1 MTNIL
6 DKILITKV
14 LEVNQAKTIKS
25 IDEIKDEINETSK
38 PRDFIGAI
46 KDKHQNSL
54 PAVIAEIKKASPSKG
69 VIRPNFNPDSI
80 AKSYELGGAAC
91 ISVLTDQEYFQGDP
105 SYIEAV
111 KNNCSLPVL
120 RKDFIIDSYQVFE
133 SRALGADCILL
144 IASALNIDELKEF
157 ESIANDL
164 GMAVLVE
171 AHNEEELQKSIMLN
185 TPLVGINNR
194 NLKTFE
200 VSLNT
205 SIDLVTKI
213 PKNRIT
219 VTESGIFNQGDIKL
233 MNDNNIFTFLVGE
246 AFMRDENPGQSLSA
260 LIDNDNN

>member
-1 MTNIL
+1 MVNIL
-6 DKILITKV
+6 DKILSTKV
-14 LEVNQAKTIKS
+14 LEVNQAKSIKS
-25 IDEIKDEINETSK
+25 IDEVKDEINQTSK
-38 PRDFIGAI
+38 PRDFIEAI

-69 VIRPNFNPDSI
+69 VIRSNFNPDSI

-91 ISVLTDQEYFQGDP
+91 ISVLTDKEYFQGDP
-105 SYIEAV
+105 RFIEVV

-120 RKDFIIDSYQVFE
+120 RKDFIIDSYQVYE

-144 IASALNIDELKEF
+144 IASALNIDELKKF
-157 ESIANDL
+157 ESIANNL

-171 AHNEEELQKSIMLN
+171 VHNEEELQKAILLD

-213 PKNRIT
+213 PNDRIPI
-219 VTESGIFNQGDIKL
+219 TESGIFKHSDIKL
-233 MNDNNIFTFLVGE
+233 MNDNKIFTFLVGE
-246 AFMRDENPGQSLSA
+246 AFMRDDNPGQSLKK
-260 LIDNDNN
+260 LIS

>member
-6 DKILITKV
+6 DKILTTKV
-14 LEVNQAKTIKS
+14 LEVGQAKSIKS
-25 IDEIKDEINETSK
+25 IHKIKDEINQASK
-38 PRDFIGAI
+38 PRDFIRAI

-69 VIRPNFNPDSI
+69 VIRSNFNPDSI

-105 SYIEAV
+105 SFIEVV

-120 RKDFIIDSYQVFE
+120 RKDFIIDSYQVYE
-133 SRALGADCILL
+133 SRAWGADCILL
-144 IASALNIDELKEF
+144 IASALNIDELKKF

-171 AHNEEELQKSIMLN
+171 AHNEEELQKSILLD

-205 SIDLVTKI
+205 SIDLVTRI
-213 PKNRIT
+213 PNNRIPI
-219 VTESGIFNQGDIKL
+219 TESGIFKHSDIKL
-233 MNDNNIFTFLVGE
+233 MNENKIFTFLVGE
-246 AFMRDENPGQSLSA
+246 AFMRDDNPGQSLKK
-260 LIDNDNN
+260 LISQ

>member
-1 MTNIL
+1 MVNIL
-6 DKILITKV
+6 DKILSTKV
-14 LEVNQAKTIKS
+14 LEVNQAKSIKS
-25 IDEIKDEINETSK
+25 IDEVKDEINQTSK

-69 VIRPNFNPDSI
+69 VIRSNFNPDSI

-91 ISVLTDQEYFQGDP
+91 ISVLTDKEYFQGDP
-105 SYIEAV
+105 RFIEVV

-120 RKDFIIDSYQVFE
+120 RKDFIIDSYQVYE

-144 IASALNIDELKEF
+144 IASALNIDVLKKF

-171 AHNEEELQKSIMLN
+171 AHNEEELQKAILLD

-205 SIDLVTKI
+205 SIDLVTRI
-213 PKNRIT
+213 PNDRIPI
-219 VTESGIFNQGDIKL
+219 TESGIFKHSDIKL
-233 MNDNNIFTFLVGE
+233 MNDNKIFTFLVGE
-246 AFMRDENPGQSLSA
+246 AFMRDDNPGQSLKN
-260 LIDNDNN
+260 LIS

>member
-1 MTNIL
+1 VANIL
-6 DKILITKV
+6 DKILSTKV
-14 LEVNQAKTIKS
+14 LEVNQAKSIKS
-25 IDEIKDEINETSK
+25 IDEVKDEINQTSK
-38 PRDFIGAI
+38 PRDFIEAI

-69 VIRPNFNPDSI
+69 VIRSNFNPDSI

-91 ISVLTDQEYFQGDP
+91 ISVLTDKEYFQGDP
-105 SYIEAV
+105 RFIEVV

-120 RKDFIIDSYQVFE
+120 RKDFIIDSYQVYE

-144 IASALNIDELKEF
+144 IASALNIDELKKF
-157 ESIANDL
+157 ESIANNL

-171 AHNEEELQKSIMLN
+171 VHNEEELQKAILLD

-213 PKNRIT
+213 PNDRIPI
-219 VTESGIFNQGDIKL
+219 TESGIFKHSDIKL
-233 MNDNNIFTFLVGE
+233 MNDNKIFTFLVGE
-246 AFMRDENPGQSLSA
+246 AFMRDDNPGQSLKK
-260 LIDNDNN
+260 LIS

>member
-14 LEVNQAKTIKS
+14 LEVNQAKSIKS
-25 IDEIKDEINETSK
+25 IDEVKDEINQTSK
-38 PRDFIGAI
+38 PRDFIEAI

-69 VIRPNFNPDSI
+69 VIRSNFNPDSI

-105 SYIEAV
+105 SFIEVV

-120 RKDFIIDSYQVFE
+120 RKDFIIDSYQVYE

-144 IASALNIDELKEF
+144 IASALNIDELKKF
-157 ESIANDL
+157 ESIANNL

-171 AHNEEELQKSIMLN
+171 VHNEEELQKAILLD

-205 SIDLVTKI
+205 SIDLVTRI
-213 PKNRIT
+213 PNDRIPI
-219 VTESGIFNQGDIKL
+219 TESGIFKHSDIKL
-233 MNDNNIFTFLVGE
+233 MNDNKIFTFLVGE
-246 AFMRDENPGQSLSA
+246 AFMRDDNPGQSLKK
-260 LIDNDNN
+260 LIS

>member
-1 MTNIL
+1 MANIL
-6 DKILITKV
+6 DKILSTKE
-14 LEVNQAKTIKS
+14 LEVDKAKSIKS
-25 IDEIKDEINETSK
+25 IDRIKDEISLLTK

-46 KDKHQNSL
+46 RDKHKNCM

-69 VIRPNFNPDSI
+69 VIRPNFNPESI

-91 ISVLTDQEYFQGDP
+91 ISVLTDREYFQGDP
-105 SYIEAV
+105 AFLGVV

-120 RKDFIIDSYQVFE
+120 RKDFIIDSYQIYE

-144 IASALNIDELKEF
+144 IASILNVEQLKEF
-157 ESIANDL
+157 ESIAHDL

-171 AHNEEELQKSIMLN
+171 AHNEEELEKSILLD

-213 PKNRIT
+213 PSNRIPI
-219 VTESGIFNQGDIKL
+219 TESGIFMYSDIKL
-233 MNDNNIFTFLVGE
+233 MNDNKIFTFLVGE
-246 AFMRDENPGQSLSA
+246 AFMRDDNPGQSLKD
-260 LIDNDNN
+260 LINQ

>member
-1 MTNIL
+1 MANIL
-6 DKILITKV
+6 DKILSTKV
-14 LEVNQAKTIKS
+14 LEVNQAKSIKS
-25 IDEIKDEINETSK
+25 IDEIKDEINQASK

-91 ISVLTDQEYFQGDP
+91 ISVLTDKEYFQGDP
-105 SYIEAV
+105 SFIEVV
-111 KNNCSLPVL
+111 KNNCSLPIL
-120 RKDFIIDSYQVFE
+120 RKDFIIDSYQVYE

-144 IASALNIDELKEF
+144 IASALNIDELKKF

-171 AHNEEELQKSIMLN
+171 AHNEEELQKSILLD

-205 SIDLVTKI
+205 SIDLVTRI
-213 PKNRIT
+213 PNNRIPI
-219 VTESGIFNQGDIKL
+219 TESGIFKHSDIKL
-233 MNDNNIFTFLVGE
+233 MNENKIFTFLVGE
-246 AFMRDENPGQSLSA
+246 AFMRDDNPGQSLKK
-260 LIDNDNN
+260 LISQ

>member
-1 MTNIL
+1 MVNIL
-6 DKILITKV
+6 DKILSTKV
-14 LEVNQAKTIKS
+14 LEVNQAKSIKS
-25 IDEIKDEINETSK
+25 IDEVKDEINQTSK

-69 VIRPNFNPDSI
+69 VIRSNFNPDSI

-105 SYIEAV
+105 SFIEVV

-120 RKDFIIDSYQVFE
+120 RKDFIIDSYQVYE

-144 IASALNIDELKEF
+144 IASALNIDVLKKF

-171 AHNEEELQKSIMLN
+171 AHNEEELQKAILLD

-205 SIDLVTKI
+205 SIDLVTRI
-213 PKNRIT
+213 PNDRIPI
-219 VTESGIFNQGDIKL
+219 TESGIFKHSDIKL
-233 MNDNNIFTFLVGE
+233 MNDNKIFTFLVGE
-246 AFMRDENPGQSLSA
+246 AFMRDDNPGQSLKK
-260 LIDNDNN
+260 LIS

>member
-6 DKILITKV
+6 DKILSTKAM
-14 LEVNQAKTIKS
+14 EVDHAKSIKS
-25 IDEIKDEINETSK
+25 IDKIKDEINQNSK

-69 VIRPNFNPDSI
+69 VIRPNFNPKSI
-80 AKSYELGGAAC
+80 AESYELGGAAC
-91 ISVLTDQEYFQGDP
+91 ISVLTDREYFQGD
-105 SYIEAV
+105 SSFIEVV
-111 KNNCSLPVL
+111 KNNCLLPVL
-120 RKDFIIDSYQVFE
+120 RKDFIIDSYQVYE

-144 IASALNIDELKEF
+144 IASALNLEQLKKYEY
-157 ESIANDL
+157 IAHDL

-171 AHNEEELQKSIMLN
+171 AHNAEEVEKAILLD

-205 SIDLVTKI
+205 SIDLVGKI
-213 PKNRIT
+213 PDNRIPI
-219 VTESGIFNQGDIKL
+219 TESGIFSYADIKL

-246 AFMRDENPGQSLSA
+246 AFMRDENPGQSLKD
-260 LIDNDNN
+260 LINK

>member
-14 LEVNQAKTIKS
+14 LEVNQAKSIKS

-120 RKDFIIDSYQVFE
+120 RKDFIIDSYQVYE

-144 IASALNIDELKEF
+144 IASALNIDELKKF

-164 GMAVLVE
+164 GMSVLVE
-171 AHNEEELQKSIMLN
+171 AHNEEELQKSILLD

-205 SIDLVTKI
+205 SIDLVSRI
-213 PKNRIT
+213 PNNRIPI
-219 VTESGIFNQGDIKL
+219 TESGIFKHSDIKL
-233 MNDNNIFTFLVGE
+233 MNDNKIFTFLVGE
-246 AFMRDENPGQSLSA
+246 AFMRDDNPGQSLKK
-260 LIDNDNN
+260 LIS

>member
-14 LEVNQAKTIKS
+14 LEVNQAKSIKS

-69 VIRPNFNPDSI
+69 VIRSNFNPDSI

-91 ISVLTDQEYFQGDP
+91 ISVLTDKEYFQGDP
-105 SYIEAV
+105 RFIEVV

-171 AHNEEELQKSIMLN
+171 AHNEEELQKSILLN

>member
-1 MTNIL
+1 VANIL
-6 DKILITKV
+6 DKILSTKV
-14 LEVNQAKTIKS
+14 LEVNQAKSIKS
-25 IDEIKDEINETSK
+25 IDEIKDEINQASK

-105 SYIEAV
+105 SFIEVV
-111 KNNCSLPVL
+111 KNNCSLPIL
-120 RKDFIIDSYQVFE
+120 RKDFIIDSYQVYE

-144 IASALNIDELKEF
+144 IASALNIDELKKF

-171 AHNEEELQKSIMLN
+171 AHNEEELQKSILLD

-205 SIDLVTKI
+205 SIDLVTRI
-213 PKNRIT
+213 PNNRIPI
-219 VTESGIFNQGDIKL
+219 TESGIFKHSDIKL
-233 MNDNNIFTFLVGE
+233 MNENKIFTFLVGE
-246 AFMRDENPGQSLSA
+246 AFMRDDNPGQSLKK
-260 LIDNDNN
+260 LISQ

>member
-1 MTNIL
+1 MVNIL
-6 DKILITKV
+6 DKILSTKV
-14 LEVNQAKTIKS
+14 LEVNQAKSIKS
-25 IDEIKDEINETSK
+25 IDEVKDEINQTSK

-69 VIRPNFNPDSI
+69 VIRSNFNPDSI

-105 SYIEAV
+105 SFIEVV

-120 RKDFIIDSYQVFE
+120 RKDFIIDSYQVYE

-144 IASALNIDELKEF
+144 IASALNIDVLKKF

-171 AHNEEELQKSIMLN
+171 AHNEEELQKAILLD

-205 SIDLVTKI
+205 SIDLVTRI
-213 PKNRIT
+213 PNDRIPI
-219 VTESGIFNQGDIKL
+219 TESGIFKHSDIKL
-233 MNDNNIFTFLVGE
+233 MNDNKIFTFLVGE
-246 AFMRDENPGQSLSA
+246 AFMRDDNPGQTLKK
-260 LIDNDNN
+260 LIS

>member
-1 MTNIL
+1 MINIL
-6 DKILITKV
+6 DKILSTKV
-14 LEVNQAKTIKS
+14 LEVNQAKSIKS
-25 IDEIKDEINETSK
+25 IDEVKDEINQTSK
-38 PRDFIGAI
+38 PRDFIEAI

-69 VIRPNFNPDSI
+69 VIRSNFNPDSI

-105 SYIEAV
+105 SFIEVV

-120 RKDFIIDSYQVFE
+120 RKDFIIDSYQVYE

-144 IASALNIDELKEF
+144 IASALNIDELKKF
-157 ESIANDL
+157 ESIANNL

-171 AHNEEELQKSIMLN
+171 VHNEEELQKAILLD

-205 SIDLVTKI
+205 SIDLVSRI
-213 PKNRIT
+213 PNNRIPI
-219 VTESGIFNQGDIKL
+219 TESGIFKHSDIKL
-233 MNDNNIFTFLVGE
+233 MNDNKIFTFLVGE
-246 AFMRDENPGQSLSA
+246 AFMRDDNPGQSLKK
-260 LIDNDNN
+260 LISQ

>member
-1 MTNIL
+1 MVNIL
-6 DKILITKV
+6 DKILSTKV
-14 LEVNQAKTIKS
+14 LEVNQAKSIKS
-25 IDEIKDEINETSK
+25 IDEVKDEINQTSK

-69 VIRPNFNPDSI
+69 VIRSNFNPDSI

-105 SYIEAV
+105 SFIEVV

-120 RKDFIIDSYQVFE
+120 RKDFIIDSYQVYE

-144 IASALNIDELKEF
+144 IASALNIDELKKF

-171 AHNEEELQKSIMLN
+171 AHNEEELQKAILLD

-205 SIDLVTKI
+205 SIDLVTAI
-213 PKNRIT
+213 PNDRIPI
-219 VTESGIFNQGDIKL
+219 TESGIFNHSDIKL
-233 MNDNNIFTFLVGE
+233 MNDNKIFTFLVGE
-246 AFMRDENPGQSLSA
+246 AFMRDDNPGQSLKN
-260 LIDNDNN
+260 LIS

>member
-1 MTNIL
+1 MINIL
-6 DKILITKV
+6 DKILSTKV
-14 LEVNQAKTIKS
+14 LEVNQAKSIKS
-25 IDEIKDEINETSK
+25 IDEVKDEINQTSK
-38 PRDFIGAI
+38 PRDFIEAI

-69 VIRPNFNPDSI
+69 VIRSNFNPDSI

-91 ISVLTDQEYFQGDP
+91 ISVLTDKEYFQGDP
-105 SYIEAV
+105 RFIEVV

-120 RKDFIIDSYQVFE
+120 RKDFIIDSYQVYE

-144 IASALNIDELKEF
+144 IASALNIDELKKF
-157 ESIANDL
+157 ESIANNL

-171 AHNEEELQKSIMLN
+171 VHNEEELQKAILLD

-205 SIDLVTKI
+205 SIDLVTRI
-213 PKNRIT
+213 PNDRIPI
-219 VTESGIFNQGDIKL
+219 TESGIFKHSDIKL
-233 MNDNNIFTFLVGE
+233 MNDNKIFTFLVGE
-246 AFMRDENPGQSLSA
+246 AFMRDDNPGQSLKK
-260 LIDNDNN
+260 LIS

>member
-1 MTNIL
+1 MINIL
-6 DKILITKV
+6 DKILSTKV
-14 LEVNQAKTIKS
+14 LEVNQAKSIKS
-25 IDEIKDEINETSK
+25 IDEVKDEINQTSK
-38 PRDFIGAI
+38 PRDFIEAI

-144 IASALNIDELKEF
+144 IASALNIDELKKF

-164 GMAVLVE
+164 GMSVLVE
-171 AHNEEELQKSIMLN
+171 AHNEEELQKSILLD

-213 PKNRIT
+213 PNNRIPI
-219 VTESGIFNQGDIKL
+219 TESGIFKYSDIKL
-233 MNDNNIFTFLVGE
+233 MNDNKIFTFLVGE
-246 AFMRDENPGQSLSA
+246 VFMRDDNPGQSLKK
-260 LIDNDNN
+260 LINQ

>member
-1 MTNIL
+1 MVNIL
-6 DKILITKV
+6 DKILSTKV
-14 LEVNQAKTIKS
+14 LEVNQAKSIKS
-25 IDEIKDEINETSK
+25 IDEVKDKINQTSK

-69 VIRPNFNPDSI
+69 VIRSNFNPDSI

-105 SYIEAV
+105 SFIEVV

-120 RKDFIIDSYQVFE
+120 RKDFIIDSYQVYE

-144 IASALNIDELKEF
+144 IASALNLDELKKF

-171 AHNEEELQKSIMLN
+171 AHNEEELQKAILLD

-205 SIDLVTKI
+205 SIDLVTRI
-213 PKNRIT
+213 PNDRIPI
-219 VTESGIFNQGDIKL
+219 TESGIFKHSDIKL
-233 MNDNNIFTFLVGE
+233 MNDNKIFTFLVGE
-246 AFMRDENPGQSLSA
+246 AFMRDDNPGQSLKK
-260 LIDNDNN
+260 LIS

>member
-1 MTNIL
+1 MVNIL
-6 DKILITKV
+6 DKILSTKV
-14 LEVNQAKTIKS
+14 LEVNQAKSIKS
-25 IDEIKDEINETSK
+25 IDEIKDEINQTSK
-38 PRDFIGAI
+38 PRDFIEAI

-69 VIRPNFNPDSI
+69 VIRSNFNPDSI

-105 SYIEAV
+105 SFIEVV

-120 RKDFIIDSYQVFE
+120 RKDFIIDSYQVYE

-144 IASALNIDELKEF
+144 IASALNIDVLKKF

-171 AHNEEELQKSIMLN
+171 AHNEEELQKAILLD

-205 SIDLVTKI
+205 SIDLVTRI
-213 PKNRIT
+213 PNDRIPI
-219 VTESGIFNQGDIKL
+219 TESGIFKHSDIKL
-233 MNDNNIFTFLVGE
+233 MNDNKIFTFLVGE
-246 AFMRDENPGQSLSA
+246 AFMRDDNPGQSLKK
-260 LIDNDNN
+260 LIS

>member
-1 MTNIL
+1 MVNIL
-6 DKILITKV
+6 DKILSTKV
-14 LEVNQAKTIKS
+14 LEVNQAKSIKS
-25 IDEIKDEINETSK
+25 IDEVKDKINQTSK

-69 VIRPNFNPDSI
+69 VIRSNFNPDSI

-91 ISVLTDQEYFQGDP
+91 ISVLTDKEYFQGDP
-105 SYIEAV
+105 RFIEVV

-120 RKDFIIDSYQVFE
+120 RKDFIIDSYQVYE

-144 IASALNIDELKEF
+144 IASALNIDELKKF
-157 ESIANDL
+157 ESIANNL

-171 AHNEEELQKSIMLN
+171 VHNEEELQKAILLD

-205 SIDLVTKI
+205 SIDLVTRI
-213 PKNRIT
+213 PNDRIPI
-219 VTESGIFNQGDIKL
+219 TESGIFKHSDIKL
-233 MNDNNIFTFLVGE
+233 MNDNKIFTFLVGE
-246 AFMRDENPGQSLSA
+246 AFMRDDNPGQSLKK
-260 LIDNDNN
+260 LIS

>member
-1 MTNIL
+1 MINIL
-6 DKILITKV
+6 DKILSTKV
-14 LEVNQAKTIKS
+14 LEVNQAKSIKS
-25 IDEIKDEINETSK
+25 IDEVKDEINQTSK
-38 PRDFIGAI
+38 PRDFIEAI

-69 VIRPNFNPDSI
+69 VIRSNFNPDSI

-91 ISVLTDQEYFQGDP
+91 ISVLTDKEYFQGDP
-105 SYIEAV
+105 SFIEVV

-120 RKDFIIDSYQVFE
+120 RKDFIIDSYQVYE

-144 IASALNIDELKEF
+144 IASALNIDELKKF
-157 ESIANDL
+157 ESIANNL

-171 AHNEEELQKSIMLN
+171 VHNEEELQKAILLD

-205 SIDLVTKI
+205 SIDLVTRI
-213 PKNRIT
+213 PNDRIPI
-219 VTESGIFNQGDIKL
+219 TESGIFKHSDIKL
-233 MNDNNIFTFLVGE
+233 MNDNKIFTFLVGE
-246 AFMRDENPGQSLSA
+246 AFMRDDNPGQSLKK
-260 LIDNDNN
+260 LIS

>member
-1 MTNIL
+1 MVNIL
-6 DKILITKV
+6 DKILSTKV
-14 LEVNQAKTIKS
+14 LEVNQAKSIKS
-25 IDEIKDEINETSK
+25 IDEVKDEINQTSK

-69 VIRPNFNPDSI
+69 VIRSNFNPDSI

-91 ISVLTDQEYFQGDP
+91 ISVLTDQKYFQGDP
-105 SYIEAV
+105 SFIEVV

-120 RKDFIIDSYQVFE
+120 RKDFIIDSYQVYE

-144 IASALNIDELKEF
+144 IASALNLDELKKF

-171 AHNEEELQKSIMLN
+171 AHNEEELQKAILLD

-205 SIDLVTKI
+205 SIDLVTRI
-213 PKNRIT
+213 PNDRIPI
-219 VTESGIFNQGDIKL
+219 TESGIFKHSDIKL
-233 MNDNNIFTFLVGE
+233 MNDNKIFTFLVGE
-246 AFMRDENPGQSLSA
+246 AFMRDDNPGQSLKK
-260 LIDNDNN
+260 LIS